1 MAGLLATIAEDR
13 GPSAPGFLRP
23 GRPPVLGGLGVRA
36 RFGSASGILASASA
50 GDAPA
55 PLPRDW
61 GGGGGGGI
69 RNDRVNIV

>member
-23 GRPPVLGGLGVRA
+23 GRPPVLGGLRVRA
-36 RFGSASGILASASA
+36 QFGSASGILASASA

-69 RNDRVNIV
+69 GNDRLNIV